1 MRKDLH
7 GLTLSTDSGTAA
19 DAFDRATQSYL
30 KYRTDAGRHLA
41 AALKADPNFA
51 LAHVLRGYFAM
62 LTYNKASLPAA
73 AEALGDARVHAKRTT
88 TREAAHSEAL
98 ARWLDGDLDRMLDVW
113 EGILAEH
120 PHDVLAFRL
129 HHFCAFWLGRPAT
142 MQAEVERVFPHW
154 SRELPGWGMVLSC
167 RCFAHEE
174 AGNYTLAE
182 GAGRMAIE
190 VDPGDLWGAHAVA
203 HVLEMQGRRGEGI
216 DWLKRL
222 EPNWQGANNIKH
234 HLYWHRAMFHLE
246 RREFDEVLSLYDHGF
261 RELRSQLVQAVPDL
275 YIDVQNAASMLFRL
289 ERQGVDVGD
298 RWVEL
303 ADKSEA
309 RIGDC
314 LSAFTLPH
322 WMMAL
327 AATGRWDAAGR
338 MLDAMRDL
346 GRGNGTVERLVGRLA
361 LPLCEA
367 VVAHRQG
374 KHEVALQRL
383 RPVVGDL
390 YLLGGSHAQQDVLEQ
405 LYLDAALKSD
415 STDDVRL
422 MLERVSGRHP
432 VPPARRVG
440 YAVAAARVAEFQAA

>member
-7 GLTLSTDSGTAA
+7 GLTLSTDSGTAV

-51 LAHVLRGYFAM
+51 LGHVLRGYFNM
-62 LTYNKASLPAA
+62 LAYNKTNAQGAV
-73 AEALGDARVHAKRTT
+73 EALADARQHAKRTT
-88 TREAAHSEAL
+88 TREAAHIEAL
-98 ARWLDGDLDRMLDVW
+98 ARWIDGDLERMLDVW
-113 EGILAEH
+113 EGIIAEH

-129 HHFCAFWLGRPAT
+129 HHFNAFWLGRAAI

-154 SRELPGWGMVLSC
+154 SAELPGWGMILSC

-190 VDPGDLWGAHAVA
+190 VDPGDLWGAHAIA
-203 HVLEMQGRRGEGI
+203 HVLEMQGRRSEGI

-222 EPNWQGANNIKH
+222 EPNWEGANNIKH
-234 HLYWHRAMFHLE
+234 HLFWHRAMFHLE
-246 RREFDEVLSLYDHGF
+246 RRELAEVLSLYDHGF
-261 RELRSQLVQAVPDL
+261 RDLHSPLTLAIPDM

-303 ADKSEA
+303 ADRAEA

-327 AATGRWDAAGR
+327 GATGRWEAAQR
-338 MLDAMRDL
+338 MLEGMRAFA
-346 GRGNGTVERLVGRLA
+346 RGNGTIERLVGRVA
-361 LPLCEA
+361 LPLCQA
-367 VVAHRQG
+367 VLAHRQG
-374 KHEVALQRL
+374 KHAEALRLL
-383 RPVVGDL
+383 RPVIGDL
-390 YLLGGSHAQQDVLEQ
+390 FLLGGSHAQQDVLEQ
-405 LYLDAALKSD
+405 LFLDAALKAD
-415 STDDVRL
+415 SSEDVRL
-422 MLERVSGRHP
+422 VLERVSGRHP
-432 VPPARRVG
+432 VPPERRIG
-440 YAVAAARVAEFQAA
+440 YAAATARYAH